1 MTYLHNISRRNFILG
16 LSCTC
21 GSAILLPSCTEVEIS
36 GRKQFNILSDDFLYS
51 KTFPAYEKFKS
62 QTKLI
67 TGTTE
72 YNNIV
77 NIGYSIRDAIGV
89 YYARIDEQ
97 NPTDNFQWEF
107 VLVDDDQTKNAWCM
121 PGGKIAVYSGI
132 LPIAK
137 NNDGLASIMGHEIA
151 HAVARHSAERASR
164 SILMDA
170 STYAFERLILGTS
183 LTGYSR
189 ELYGQMRLLGLEL
202 PFSRNQES
210 EADYL
215 GLVFMSLAGYNTEE
229 SYLVWERMQK
239 AKGGK
244 GRAEFF
250 STHPSPKNRII
261 KLKEWIPQVREQYP
275 PIKV

>member
-1 MTYLHNISRRNFILG
+1 MTHLHNISRRNFIWG
-16 LSCTC
+16 LSCAC
-21 GSAILLPSCTEVEIS
+21 GSAIFLPSCTEVEIS

-67 TGTTE
+67 TNTTE
-72 YNNIV
+72 YNNVV

-89 YYARIDEQ
+89 YYAKINEQ
-97 NPTDNFQWEF
+97 NPTDNFLWEF

-164 SILMDA
+164 AILMDA
-170 STYAFERLILGTS
+170 GTYAFERLVLGTS
-183 LTGYSR
+183 LKGYSR
-189 ELYGQMRLLGLEL
+189 ELYGQMRQLGLEL

-215 GLVFMSLAGYNTEE
+215 GLVFMNLAGYNIEE
-229 SYLVWERMQK
+229 SYLVWERIQE
-239 AKGGK
+239 ATEGK
-244 GRAEFF
+244 GQAEFY

-261 KLKEWIPQVREQYP
+261 KLKEWIPEVSKQYP
-275 PIKV
+275 PVKI

>member
-1 MTYLHNISRRNFILG
+1 MTHLHNISRRNFIWG
-16 LSCTC
+16 LSCAC
-21 GSAILLPSCTEVEIS
+21 GSAIFLPSCTEVEIS

-67 TGTTE
+67 TDTTE
-72 YNNIV
+72 YNNVV

-89 YYARIDEQ
+89 YYAKINEQ
-97 NPTDNFQWEF
+97 NPTDNFLWEF

-164 SILMDA
+164 AILMDA
-170 STYAFERLILGTS
+170 STYAFERLVLGTS
-183 LTGYSR
+183 MTGYSR
-189 ELYGQMRLLGLEL
+189 ELYGHMRQLGLEL

-215 GLVFMSLAGYNTEE
+215 GLVFMNLAGYNSEE

-239 AKGGK
+239 TIGGK
-244 GRAEFF
+244 GQAEFF
-250 STHPSPKNRII
+250 STHPSPKNRIT
-261 KLKEWIPQVREQYP
+261 KLKEWIPQVKEEYP
-275 PIKV
+275 PVKI